1 MRALLGE
8 HSFHDRVSK
17 FFRTKATLALSK
29 KPQRVARGETVEKV
43 RFGGNKMGTLF
54 RDLRRQ
60 FVSSTWMSG
69 VFYLQTI
76 FIQVSFL
83 KYLDFFQH
91 GNYNRNQR

>member
-43 RFGGNKMGTLF
+43 RFGGK
-54 RDLRRQ
+54 
-60 FVSSTWMSG
+60 
-69 VFYLQTI
+69 I
-76 FIQVSFL
+76 
-83 KYLDFFQH
+83 
-91 GNYNRNQR
+91 NYKATTT

>member
-43 RFGGNKMGTLF
+43 RFGGKKFFNDAVMSISAA
-54 RDLRRQ
+54 RRW
-60 FVSSTWMSG
+60 TDEG
-69 VFYLQTI
+69 R
-76 FIQVSFL
+76 
-83 KYLDFFQH
+83 
-91 GNYNRNQR
+91 GE

>member
-43 RFGGNKMGTLF
+43 RFGGKIYF
-54 RDLRRQ
+54 Q
-60 FVSSTWMSG
+60 STKNENG
-69 VFYLQTI
+69 
-76 FIQVSFL
+76 SFCS
-83 KYLDFFQH
+83 FC
-91 GNYNRNQR
+91 RI